1 MTGATG
7 GPERPRDEGA
17 ARSEVARGTIVVAA
31 APRRARGYW
40 GLPFAVGVVAVIFG
54 IMVLANL
61 WASLRLVTIFAGLV
75 LVFAGLV
82 QAIGAPGGARRAGRT
97 GAGLLAVA
105 AGLLLVFWPEASVKT
120 VAVLVGLAFLLSGVA
135 IAGAAFGG
143 RGEGWGVI
151 SGLGL
156 LLAVIGVVVLVWPGP
171 TIAFLMVLVGLNAI
185 IFGVAAIA
193 QGLALRSS

>member
-1 MTGATG
+1 
-7 GPERPRDEGA
+7 
-17 ARSEVARGTIVVAA
+17 
-31 APRRARGYW
+31 
-40 GLPFAVGVVAVIFG
+40 VAVVFG

-105 AGLLLVFWPEASVKT
+105 AGLLLIFWPEASVKT
-120 VAVLVGLAFLLSGVA
+120 VAVLVGLGFLLSGIA
-135 IAGAAFGG
+135 IAAAAFGG
-143 RGEGWGVI
+143 RGDGWGVV
-151 SGLGL
+151 SALGL
-156 LLAVIGVVVLVWPGP
+156 VLAVIGIVVLVWPGP
-171 TIAFLMVLVGLNAI
+171 TIALLMVLVGLNAI
-185 IFGVAAIA
+185 IFGVAAMA